1 MVEKKKKI
9 IHEVSPVRDELAES
23 LAEALNT
30 ANKDNGKVA
39 FFLNESE
46 DPSKITDWISTGEHQ
61 LDIAISNRPNGGL
74 PVGRI
79 IELTGLEACVT
90 RDTKIKV
97 IIDSTQ
103 VLFSKEI
110 EIGEVQNLLN
120 EGKTVKVLT
129 LGGEFTTVKKFI
141 DKGVLK
147 TYEVHLENKMSIKCS
162 ANHLFY
168 ANSGWIKTSDLIPGT
183 TKLMTETIKFV
194 TVDRVDYIGEHPIVD
209 ITVDHPEECYY
220 GNGILNHNSGKSLV
234 AAHLLAD
241 TQRKGGQAIFIDT
254 EFAVSPEFLS
264 AIGVDVNKMLYVNA
278 TTVEDIFDNIEL
290 LVSKIRNSSKNR
302 LVTIVVDSMAAAST
316 KKEMASDH
324 GADGF
329 ATNKA
334 IAISKAMRKIT
345 EMIARERICLV
356 FTNQLRQKI
365 GFVGFGDPWCVDPF
379 TTKINI
385 RYQTIKYKY
394 IEEEISLAKFSER
407 FLLNNDFT
415 TPQVFDI
422 ADKEIEVLTK
432 YGYKRIFSFLVKPT
446 VDNYYTDG
454 VLKGTSNHRVIENDG
469 TEVFLK
475 DHSEFSR
482 VEEPMKVVDIEVDGA
497 SYLANGRN
505 NHNTTSG
512 GKALA
517 FHASV
522 RIRLKSTGSIK
533 NGDQP
538 IGIKTKAVVVKNRMG
553 PPLRGCE
560 FNIFFDRGIDGYGSW
575 LETLIDNKIVTPYKV
590 KKDDGDTK
598 KTKKQIQEEMAEAKK
613 SKSLQ
618 VLLPLP
624 DGSEERVVFEK
635 KSFPTLVNS
644 REDVKK
650 YLYGNLCDICIMKYK
665 SPDSVLEDDVE
676 VDSSQEGIDD

>member
-1 MVEKKKKI
+1 MIEKKKKI
-9 IHEVSPVRDELAES
+9 VHEVSPVRDELADS
-23 LAEALNT
+23 LAEALNK
-30 ANKDNGKVA
+30 ANKDGGKVA

-79 IELTGLEACVT
+79 IELTGLEA
-90 RDTKIKV
+90 
-97 IIDSTQ
+97 
-103 VLFSKEI
+103 
-110 EIGEVQNLLN
+110 
-120 EGKTVKVLT
+120 
-129 LGGEFTTVKKFI
+129 
-141 DKGVLK
+141 
-147 TYEVHLENKMSIKCS
+147 
-162 ANHLFY
+162 
-168 ANSGWIKTSDLIPGT
+168 
-183 TKLMTETIKFV
+183 
-194 TVDRVDYIGEHPIVD
+194 
-209 ITVDHPEECYY
+209 
-220 GNGILNHNSGKSLV
+220 SGKSLV

-324 GADGF
+324 GADGY
-329 ATNKA
+329 ATGKA

-379 TTKINI
+379 TTKIKI
-385 RYQTIKYKY
+385 RHQTNEY
-394 IEEEISLAKFSER
+394 IEEELTLAEFSDR

-415 TPQVFDI
+415 TPQVFDV
-422 ADKEIEVLTK
+422 ADKEIEILTK

-446 VDNYYTDG
+446 VDNHYTDG
-454 VLKGTSNHRVIENDG
+454 ILKGTSNHRIIEADG

-475 DHSEFSR
+475 DHPEFSR

-575 LETLIDNKIVTPYKV
+575 LETLIDNKVVTPFKV
-590 KKDDGDTK
+590 KKDESDTK
-598 KTKKQIQEEMAEAKK
+598 KTKKQIQEELVEAKK

-618 VLLPLP
+618 VLLPLA
-624 DGSEERVVFEK
+624 DGGEEQVIFEK

-650 YLYGNLCDICIMKYK
+650 YLYDNLCDICIMKYK

>member
-1 MVEKKKKI
+1 MATEKKKKI
-9 IHEVSPVRDELAES
+9 VHEVETVRDELAS
-23 LAEALNT
+23 TLAEALNK

-61 LDIAISNRPNGGL
+61 LDISISNRPNGGL

-79 IELTGLEACVT
+79 TELTGLEACVT
-90 RDTKIKV
+90 RDTKIKALV
-97 IIDSTQ
+97 DGI
-103 VLFSKEI
+103 VAEI

-120 EGKTVKVLT
+120 EGKAIKVLT
-129 LGGEFTTVKKFI
+129 LGGEFATVKKFI

-183 TKLMTETIKFV
+183 TKLMTETTKFV

-254 EFAVSPEFLS
+254 EFAVSPEFLT

-290 LVSKIRNSSKNR
+290 LVSKIRSANKNR

-379 TTKINI
+379 TTVVDI
-385 RYQTIKYKY
+385 RNHGNDYKLT
-394 IEEEISLAKFSER
+394 LAEFSER
-407 FLLNNDFT
+407 FLSNNDFT
-415 TPQVFDI
+415 TPQVFDV

-432 YGYKRIFSFLVKPT
+432 DGYKRIFSFLVKPA
-446 VDNYYTDG
+446 VDNHYTDG
-454 VLKGTSNHRVIENDG
+454 VLKGTSNHRVIEADG
-469 TEVFLK
+469 TEVLLK
-475 DHSEFSR
+475 DHPAFSL
-482 VEEPMKVVDIEVDGA
+482 VEEPMNVVDIEVDGA

-512 GKALA
+512 GKALS

-538 IGIKTKAVVVKNRMG
+538 IGIKTKAVIIKNRMG

-560 FNIFFDRGIDGYGSW
+560 FNIFFDRGIDGYSSW
-575 LETLIDNKIVTPYKV
+575 LETLIDNSVITPAKI
-590 KKDDGDTK
+590 KKDDNGVK
-598 KTKKQIQEEMAEAKK
+598 KTKKQLEEELAEAKK
-613 SKSLQ
+613 TKSLQ
-618 VLLPLP
+618 VLFPTAS
-624 DGSEERVVFEK
+624 GGEEQVIFEK
-635 KSFPTLVNS
+635 KDFPTLLKE

-650 YLYGNLCDICIMKYK
+650 YLYDSLCDICIMKYK

-676 VDSSQEGIDD
+676 IDSSQEGIDE